1 MSQSAEAG
9 ALPILFAATQPD
21 LQGGSYVGPD
31 GSGEFRGHPHLST
44 PTRSARDEA
53 VAKADAATWDRLTTD
68 DFTVVL
74 ADGTLLTKG
83 ERLAQ
88 FKTQQATPPAP
99 AQQEQIKHYG
109 DVFVRRALRQ
119 VRDAGA
125 AWVLDIWVKDA
136 KGWRVA
142 AVQVTSA
149 KK

>member
-1 MSQSAEAG
+1 MAAQVPADLREAM
-9 ALPILFAATQPD
+9 
-21 LQGGSYVGPD
+21 
-31 GSGEFRGHPHLST
+31 R
-44 PTRSARDEA
+44 ARDEA

-68 DFTVVL
+68 DFTAVM
-74 ADGTLLTKG
+74 ADGTLLTKA

-88 FKTQQATPPAP
+88 FKTQQATPLEP
-99 AQQEQIKHYG
+99 AQQEQIKHVG

-119 VRDAGA
+119 VRNTGA

-142 AVQVTSA
+142 AVQITGA

>member
-1 MSQSAEAG
+1 MSTAHMLRLAFTLSWLVPTAMAAQVPAELREAM
-9 ALPILFAATQPD
+9 
-21 LQGGSYVGPD
+21 
-31 GSGEFRGHPHLST
+31 R
-44 PTRSARDEA
+44 ARDEA

-74 ADGTLLTKG
+74 PDGTLLTKA

-88 FKTQQATPPAP
+88 FKTQKATPPAP
-99 AQQEQIKHYG
+99 PQQEQIKHFG

-119 VRDAGA
+119 ISTGDT
-125 AWVLDIWVKDA
+125 WVLDIWVKDA

-142 AVQVTSA
+142 AVQVTSV

>member
-1 MSQSAEAG
+1 MSRARMLRLAFALSCVVPSAIAAQVPPELREAM
-9 ALPILFAATQPD
+9 
-21 LQGGSYVGPD
+21 
-31 GSGEFRGHPHLST
+31 R
-44 PTRSARDEA
+44 ARDEA

-88 FKTQQATPPAP
+88 FKTQQAMTPAP
-99 AQQEQIKHYG
+99 AQQEQIKRYG
-109 DVFVRRALRQ
+109 NVFVRRAMRQ
-119 VRDAGA
+119 ARDTGA

-142 AVQVTSA
+142 TVQVTSA

>member
-1 MSQSAEAG
+1 MSRAPMLRLAVTLSCLIPSALAAQVPAELREAM
-9 ALPILFAATQPD
+9 
-21 LQGGSYVGPD
+21 
-31 GSGEFRGHPHLST
+31 R
-44 PTRSARDEA
+44 ARDDA
-53 VAKADAATWDRLTTD
+53 VAKADAAAWDRLTAD
-68 DFTVVL
+68 DFTVVS
-74 ADGTLLTKG
+74 ADGTLLTKA

-88 FKTQQATPPAP
+88 FTTQQAMTPVP

-119 VRDAGA
+119 VRNTGA

>member
-1 MSQSAEAG
+1 MSNTQMLRVAFTLSCLVPRAIAAQVPADLREAM
-9 ALPILFAATQPD
+9 
-21 LQGGSYVGPD
+21 
-31 GSGEFRGHPHLST
+31 R
-44 PTRSARDEA
+44 ARDEA
-53 VAKADAATWDRLTTD
+53 VVKADAATWDRLTAD

-74 ADGTLLTKG
+74 ADGTLLTKA

-88 FKTQQATPPAP
+88 FKTQQAMTPAP
-99 AQQEQIKHYG
+99 AQHEQVRHYG
-109 DVFVRRALRQ
+109 DVFIRRALRQ

>member
-1 MSQSAEAG
+1 MSRAPMLRLAVTLSCLIPSALAAQVPAELREAM
-9 ALPILFAATQPD
+9 
-21 LQGGSYVGPD
+21 
-31 GSGEFRGHPHLST
+31 R
-44 PTRSARDEA
+44 ARDDA
-53 VAKADAATWDRLTTD
+53 VAKADAAAWDRLTAD
-68 DFTVVL
+68 DFTVVS
-74 ADGTLLTKG
+74 ADGTLLTKA

-88 FKTQQATPPAP
+88 FTTQQAMNPVP

-119 VRDAGA
+119 VRNTGA

>member
-1 MSQSAEAG
+1 MSRARMLRLAFALSCLVPSAMAAQVPSELREAMR
-9 ALPILFAATQPD
+9 L
-21 LQGGSYVGPD
+21 
-31 GSGEFRGHPHLST
+31 
-44 PTRSARDEA
+44 RDEA
-53 VAKADAATWDRLTTD
+53 VAKVDSATWDRLTTD

-74 ADGTLLTKG
+74 PDGTLLTKG
-83 ERLAQ
+83 QRLAQ
-88 FKTQQATPPAP
+88 FKTQQAMTPAP
-99 AQQEQIKHYG
+99 AQQERVTHYG

>member
-1 MSQSAEAG
+1 MFRAPMLRLAFTLSCLIPNALAAQVPAELREAM
-9 ALPILFAATQPD
+9 
-21 LQGGSYVGPD
+21 
-31 GSGEFRGHPHLST
+31 R
-44 PTRSARDEA
+44 ARDEA

-68 DFTVVL
+68 DCTIVL
-74 ADGTLLTKG
+74 ADGTLLTKS

-88 FKTQQATPPAP
+88 FKTQQATTQAL

-109 DVFVRRALRQ
+109 DAFVRRALRE
-119 VRDAGA
+119 VRNTGV

>member
-1 MSQSAEAG
+1 MSTAPSLRLAFTLSCLIPSALAAQVPPELREAM
-9 ALPILFAATQPD
+9 
-21 LQGGSYVGPD
+21 
-31 GSGEFRGHPHLST
+31 R
-44 PTRSARDEA
+44 ARDEA
-53 VAKADAATWDRLTTD
+53 VAKADTAAWDRLTAD
-68 DFTVVL
+68 DFTVVG
-74 ADGTLLTKG
+74 ADGTLLTKA

-88 FKTQQATPPAP
+88 FTTQQATTPAP
-99 AQQEQIKHYG
+99 AQQEQIRHYS
-109 DVFVRRALRQ
+109 DVFVRRAPRQ

>member
-1 MSQSAEAG
+1 MLRLAFTLSCLIPSALAAQVPAELREAM
-9 ALPILFAATQPD
+9 
-21 LQGGSYVGPD
+21 
-31 GSGEFRGHPHLST
+31 R
-44 PTRSARDEA
+44 ARDEA
-53 VAKADAATWDRLTTD
+53 VAKADAATFDRLTAD

-74 ADGTLLTKG
+74 ADGTLMTKA
-83 ERLAQ
+83 ERLALL
-88 FKTQQATPPAP
+88 KTEQATALVPP
-99 AQQEQIKHYG
+99 QQEQIKHYG

-119 VRDAGA
+119 VRNTGG

>member
-1 MSQSAEAG
+1 MAWTRMLRVAFPLSCLVPSAMAAQVPPELREAM
-9 ALPILFAATQPD
+9 
-21 LQGGSYVGPD
+21 
-31 GSGEFRGHPHLST
+31 R
-44 PTRSARDEA
+44 ARDEA
-53 VAKADAATWDRLTTD
+53 V
-68 DFTVVL
+68 
-74 ADGTLLTKG
+74 
-83 ERLAQ
+83 LAQ

>member
-1 MSQSAEAG
+1 MAWTRMLRVAFPLSCLVPSAMAAQVPPELREAM
-9 ALPILFAATQPD
+9 
-21 LQGGSYVGPD
+21 
-31 GSGEFRGHPHLST
+31 R
-44 PTRSARDEA
+44 ARDEA